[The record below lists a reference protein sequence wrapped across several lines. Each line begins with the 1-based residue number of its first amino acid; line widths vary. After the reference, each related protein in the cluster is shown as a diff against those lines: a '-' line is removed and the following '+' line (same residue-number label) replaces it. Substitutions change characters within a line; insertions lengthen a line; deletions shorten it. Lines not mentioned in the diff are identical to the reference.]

1 MAKSLLIVESPTKE
15 RTIGPMLGKDYVV
28 RSSYGHIRDLP
39 KKGLGVDVENGFKPS
54 YVVMPR
60 AKKNLD
66 ELVKLA
72 GAADRVYLA
81 TDLDREGESIA
92 WHLSK
97 VLKLTKGKTKR
108 ITFHEITKAAIQEAL
123 QHPRDIDEHLVDAQ
137 VARRVL
143 DRLVGYRLS
152 PLLWEKIRPGLSAG
166 RVQSVAVRL
175 ICAREEEIE
184 KFKAEEYWTLTAL
197 LEKEGQAFTAGLYAQ
212 GATKFNKFSFRQKGA
227 VDAVLADLKGA
238 SYAVAS
244 VEPKERRRSPAA
256 PFTTA
261 SLQQDS
267 SRRLHYSVSR
277 TMVIAQQLYEGV
289 EVAPGEGPVGLI
301 TYMRTDSVQVA
312 RVAQSEAA
320 EFIKKTYGQ
329 DHLPAKP
336 RTYKTKSKSA
346 QEAHEAIRPSQPS
359 RTPESVRAFLDP
371 DQFKLY
377 ELIWRRFMASQM
389 ADAIYDTVTA
399 DISAQKYLF
408 RAAGHTLKF
417 PGYLAVYGE
426 VADED
431 AKKDGDESSTALP
444 PLSAGD
450 PLDLKELRPEQH
462 FTEPPPRYNE
472 ASLVKTME
480 EHGIGRPSTYA
491 PIMHT
496 IVDRGYVRLEE
507 RRFFPSSLGRVVD
520 GQLLVHFPEIVN
532 VDFTAKMEDSLDEIA
547 AARAE
552 GEEVLKN
559 FYGPFEAEIQKA
571 GTAMEKIEIKP
582 EASDE
587 KCPKCQA
594 PMGIRENRNGRYL
607 ACSRYPDC
615 KSTIPI
621 DRSGKKIVPEQ
632 SKEVCPNCGLAMV
645 VRVGRGF
652 GRRPTRYIACTGY
665 PACKTTF
672 SIDKDGNKIVRPKP
686 EPTEEKCGKCGRMM
700 WKRVGKRGPF
710 LACSGFPKCR
720 NIKPFPPVSG
730 ENPKT
735 PPPAGK
741 PKTPPAAE
749 KPAPRSSVK
758 KPRKGSKKISPSTGK
773 S

>member
-15 RTIGPMLGKDYVV
+15 RTIGPMLGKDFVV

-39 KKGLGVDVENGFKPS
+39 KKGLGVDVEKGFKPS
-54 YVVMPR
+54 YVVVPR
-60 AKKNLD
+60 AKKILA
-66 ELVKLA
+66 ELVTLA
-72 GAADRVYLA
+72 DKADRVFLA
-81 TDLDREGESIA
+81 TDFDREGEAIA

-97 VLKLTKGKTKR
+97 ALKLSKEKAQR
-108 ITFHEITKAAIQEAL
+108 ITFHEITKDAIKEAIQN
-123 QHPRDIDEHLVDAQ
+123 PRAIDESLVDAQ

-197 LEKEGQAFTAGLYAQ
+197 LEKTGQAFTAGLFSK
-212 GATKFNKFSFRQKGA
+212 GETKFTKFSFRQKGS
-227 VDAVLADLKGA
+227 VDEVLADLKGA
-238 SYAVAS
+238 TYAVAS

-261 SLQQDS
+261 SLQQDA
-267 SRRLHYSVSR
+267 SRRLHYSASR
-277 TMVIAQQLYEGV
+277 TMVVAQQLYEGIEV
-289 EVAPGEGPVGLI
+289 EPGDGPVGLI

-312 RVAQSEAA
+312 KVAQTDAVA
-320 EFIKKTYGQ
+320 FIQKTYGK
-329 DHLPAKP
+329 DHLPPKP
-336 RTYKTKSKSA
+336 RIYKTKSKGA
-346 QEAHEAIRPSQPS
+346 QEAHEAIRPTQPS
-359 RTPESVRAFLDP
+359 RTPESIRKFLEP

-389 ADAIYDTVTA
+389 ADAVFDTVTA
-399 DISAQKYLF
+399 DISAKGYLF
-408 RAAGHTLKF
+408 RASGHTLKF

-431 AKKDGDESSTALP
+431 AKKEGEESGALP
-444 PLSAGD
+444 PLKAGD
-450 PLDLKELRPEQH
+450 PLDLKELKPEQH
-462 FTEPPPRYNE
+462 FTEPPPRFNE
-472 ASLVKTME
+472 ASLVKVLE

-532 VDFTAKMEDSLDEIA
+532 VDFTAKMEDLLDGV
-547 AARAE
+547 AE
-552 GEEVLKN
+552 SKADWVEVLKG

-615 KSTIPI
+615 KSTIPV
-621 DRSGKKIVPEQ
+621 DRSGKKIVPQETG
-632 SKEVCPNCGLAMV
+632 EVCPNCKKPMV
-645 VRVGRGF
+645 IRIGRGF
-652 GRRPTRYIACTGY
+652 GRRPSRYLACTGY
-665 PACKTTF
+665 PECKTTF
-672 SIDKDGNKIVRPKP
+672 SIDKDGNKIIRPKP
-686 EPTEEKCGKCGRMM
+686 EPTDEKCGKCGKMM

-720 NIKPFPPVSG
+720 NIKPFPKPG
-730 ENPKT
+730 EKKPDVPPTGEVPPKA
-735 PPPAGK
+735 PA
-741 PKTPPAAE
+741 
-749 KPAPRSSVK
+749 VK
-758 KPRKGSKKISPSTGK
+758 KVKKVATKKKTGLNK
-773 S
+773 VNGD